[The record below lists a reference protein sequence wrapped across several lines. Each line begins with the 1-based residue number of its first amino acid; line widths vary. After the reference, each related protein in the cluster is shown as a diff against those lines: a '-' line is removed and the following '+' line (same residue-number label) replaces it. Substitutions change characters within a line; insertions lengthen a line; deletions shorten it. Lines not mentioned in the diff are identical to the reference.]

1 MEIQTLNPATPRQRQ
16 RIEAFLKRNGLR
28 IDDMNY
34 YAAALDDDGEMIAGG
49 GLKDDVIK
57 CVAVDDAH
65 KGEAI
70 ANTLVSHL
78 ISHANQEGYSC
89 IKLFTKPKNRQL
101 FESLSFRLLA
111 EAPEAILMETGIGG
125 ISNTVKALKK
135 IKEESE
141 KYKEYNKECREDSKE
156 CKEDSKECKEDC
168 KECKEDS
175 KECKEEEKTNL
186 NTSTPQHLNTSY
198 LNTSTSQHLNT
209 SYLNTSTP
217 HHLTT
222 TTPPRGVVVMNCNP
236 FTLGHRYLIEQ
247 AAKQVKRLYV
257 MVVREDCSLFAY
269 TERKA
274 MVEQGVADIENVSV
288 IDGSDYAISR
298 ATFPTYFL
306 KRLDDAADTQ
316 MQLDLDL
323 FRRHIAPALGAT
335 VRFVGTEPTDQLTR
349 RYNQLMHEAL
359 TDVREIDRLAKDGNA
374 VSASRVRKAMEQGDM
389 NTIRQL
395 VPPTTL
401 PYIIAHLATQALQ
414 AELDTTPKPG
424 LVDKDNNGAHR
435 DMDHALMQLSIN
447 TLHPYF
453 MRLALLGF
461 ADTLPSHTAIRDT
474 GIEAEKAML
483 AATNGV
489 NTHKG
494 ALFSMGLAVVAA
506 AYEEKKAAANKEE
519 REEERKKE
527 EKGKERGK
535 EEREDSQVPLKSLE
549 SLESL
554 APLAPIESLAS
565 PLSSLQ
571 LTIKSLAASFP
582 DTSGT
587 HGSKAKQLS
596 NGTTTIKGALDNARE
611 GYEKLFAEWLPFYN
625 ERRKSHDAHALH
637 KTLLRIMCDL
647 DDTNIIYRTNFA
659 TAEQVKQE
667 ARALL
672 DNFKEA
678 YAAESKE
685 KCTSTIEECA
695 SAIEEKCASAELL
708 ALKDMDHRY
717 TARNISPGGAADMLS
732 LTVFIG
738 SIQTY

>member
-34 YAAALDDDGEMIAGG
+34 YAAMLDDDGEMIAGG

-78 ISHANQEGYSC
+78 ISHANQEGYGC

-111 EAPEAILMETGIGG
+111 EAPEAVLMETGIGG
-125 ISNTVKALKK
+125 ISNTVEALKK

-141 KYKEYNKECREDSKE
+141 KYKEYNKEC
-156 CKEDSKECKEDC
+156 KEDSKKCKENT
-168 KECKEDS
+168 S
-175 KECKEEEKTNL
+175 YL
-186 NTSTPQHLNTSY
+186 NTSTPQHLNT
-198 LNTSTSQHLNT
+198 TMQPT
-209 SYLNTSTP
+209 
-217 HHLTT
+217 
-222 TTPPRGVVVMNCNP
+222 GCIVMNCNP

-247 AAKQVKRLYV
+247 AAKQVERLYV

-316 MQLDLDL
+316 MLLDLDL

-359 TDVREIDRLAKDGNA
+359 KDVREINRLEKDGNA
-374 VSASRVRKAMEQGDM
+374 VSASRVRKAMEEGDM

-453 MRLALLGF
+453 VRLAFLGF
-461 ADTLPSHTAIRDT
+461 ADTLPSHTVIRDA

-483 AATNGV
+483 EATNGV

-519 REEERKKE
+519 R
-527 EKGKERGK
+527 GKER
-535 EEREDSQVPLKSLE
+535 EEEY
-549 SLESL
+549 
-554 APLAPIESLAS
+554 
-565 PLSSLQ
+565 LSSLQ
-571 LTIKSLAASFP
+571 LTIKALAASFP

-647 DDTNIIYRTNFA
+647 DDTNVIYRTNVA
-659 TAEQVKQE
+659 TAEEVKQE

-672 DNFKEA
+672 ASFEEA
-678 YAAESKE
+678 YAAEDKE
-685 KCTSTIEECA
+685 KCA

-708 ALKDMDHRY
+708 ALKDMDRRY
-717 TARNISPGGAADMLS
+717 TERNISPGGAADMLS

>member
-1 MEIQTLNPATPRQRQ
+1 MEIQTLNPATPSQRQ
-16 RIEAFLKRNGLR
+16 RIEAFLKRNALR

-34 YAAALDDDGEMIAGG
+34 YAAVLDDDGEMIAGG

-78 ISHANQEGYSC
+78 ISHANQEGYGC

-125 ISNTVKALKK
+125 ISNTVEALKK
-135 IKEESE
+135 IKEKSE
-141 KYKEYNKECREDSKE
+141 KYKEYNKEC
-156 CKEDSKECKEDC
+156 KEDSKK
-168 KECKEDS
+168 CKEDS

-198 LNTSTSQHLNT
+198 LNTSTPQHLNT

-217 HHLTT
+217 QHLT
-222 TTPPRGVVVMNCNP
+222 TTPPRGGVVVMNCNP

-247 AAKQVKRLYV
+247 AAKQVERLYV

-274 MVEQGVADIENVSV
+274 MVEQGVADIENVNV

-316 MQLDLDL
+316 MLLDLDL

-359 TDVREIDRLAKDGNA
+359 KDVRETARLEKDGNA
-374 VSASRVRKAMEQGDM
+374 VSASRVRKAMEEGDM

-435 DMDHALMQLSIN
+435 DMDYALMQLSIN

-453 MRLALLGF
+453 VRLALLGF
-461 ADTLPSHTAIRDT
+461 ADTLPSHTSIRDA

-519 REEERKKE
+519 RE
-527 EKGKERGK
+527 KEREK
-535 EEREDSQVPLKSLE
+535 EEREDSLVSIENLSPL
-549 SLESL
+549 
-554 APLAPIESLAS
+554 ESLAS

-571 LTIKSLAASFP
+571 LTIKALAASFHN
-582 DTSGT
+582 TSGT
-587 HGSKAKQLS
+587 HGSKVKQLS

-625 ERRKSHDAHALH
+625 ERRKNHDAHALH

-647 DDTNIIYRTNFA
+647 DDTNVIYRTNVA
-659 TAEQVKQE
+659 TAEEVKQE

-672 DNFKEA
+672 ASFEEA
-678 YAAESKE
+678 YAAEDKE
-685 KCTSTIEECA
+685 KCA

-708 ALKDMDHRY
+708 ALKDMDRRY

>member
-78 ISHANQEGYSC
+78 IAHANQEGYSC

-125 ISNTVKALKK
+125 ISNTVEALKK

-141 KYKEYNKECREDSKE
+141 KYKEYNKEC
-156 CKEDSKECKEDC
+156 KEDSKKCKENT
-168 KECKEDS
+168 S
-175 KECKEEEKTNL
+175 YL
-186 NTSTPQHLNTSY
+186 NTSTPQHLTTSYLNTTTPQHLNTSY
-198 LNTSTSQHLNT
+198 LNTTTPQHLNT
-209 SYLNTSTP
+209 
-217 HHLTT
+217 
-222 TTPPRGVVVMNCNP
+222 TPPCGGVVVMNCNP

-247 AAKQVKRLYV
+247 AAKQVERLYV

-274 MVEQGVADIENVSV
+274 MVEQGVADIENVNV

-335 VRFVGTEPTDQLTR
+335 VRFVGTEPTDKLTR
-349 RYNQLMHEAL
+349 RYNQLMHDAL
-359 TDVREIDRLAKDGNA
+359 KDVRETDRLEKDGYA
-374 VSASRVRKAMEQGDM
+374 VSASRVRKAMEEGDM

-435 DMDHALMQLSIN
+435 DMDYALMQLSIN

-453 MRLALLGF
+453 VRLALLGF
-461 ADTLPSHTAIRDT
+461 ADTLPSHTVIRDT

-519 REEERKKE
+519 R
-527 EKGKERGK
+527 GKER
-535 EEREDSQVPLKSLE
+535 EEGY
-549 SLESL
+549 
-554 APLAPIESLAS
+554 
-565 PLSSLQ
+565 LSSLQ
-571 LTIKSLAASFP
+571 LTIKALAASFP

-625 ERRKSHDAHALH
+625 ERRKNHDAHALH

-647 DDTNIIYRTNFA
+647 DDTNVIYRTSVA
-659 TAEQVKQE
+659 TAEEVKQE

-672 DNFKEA
+672 ANFEEA
-678 YAAESKE
+678 YAAQDKE
-685 KCTSTIEECA
+685 KCA

-708 ALKDMDHRY
+708 ALKDMDRRY

>member
-16 RIEAFLKRNGLR
+16 RIEAFLKRNALR

-34 YAAALDDDGEMIAGG
+34 YAAVLDDDGEMIAGG

-78 ISHANQEGYSC
+78 ISHANQEGYGC

-125 ISNTVKALKK
+125 ISNTVEALKK

-141 KYKEYNKECREDSKE
+141 KYKEYNKECKEDNKE
-156 CKEDSKECKEDC
+156 CKEDNKECKEDN

-186 NTSTPQHLNTSY
+186 NTTTPQHLNTSYLNTTTPQHLNTSYLNTSTPQHLNTSY
-198 LNTSTSQHLNT
+198 LNTSTPQHLNT
-209 SYLNTSTP
+209 
-217 HHLTT
+217 
-222 TTPPRGVVVMNCNP
+222 TPPRGGVVVMNCNP

-247 AAKQVKRLYV
+247 AAKQVERLYV
-257 MVVREDCSLFAY
+257 MVVKEDCSLFAY

-316 MQLDLDL
+316 MLLDLDL

-349 RYNQLMHEAL
+349 RYNQLMHETL
-359 TDVREIDRLAKDGNA
+359 KDVREINRLEKDGNA
-374 VSASRVRKAMEQGDM
+374 VSASRVRKAMEEGDI

-435 DMDHALMQLSIN
+435 DMDYALMQLSIN

-453 MRLALLGF
+453 VRLAFLGF
-461 ADTLPSHTAIRDT
+461 ADTLPSHTVIRDA

-483 AATNGV
+483 EATNGV

-506 AYEEKKAAANKEE
+506 AYEEKKAAANKEVRGKE
-519 REEERKKE
+519 REEEY
-527 EKGKERGK
+527 
-535 EEREDSQVPLKSLE
+535 
-549 SLESL
+549 
-554 APLAPIESLAS
+554 
-565 PLSSLQ
+565 LSSLQ
-571 LTIKSLAASFP
+571 LTIKALAASFP

-637 KTLLRIMCDL
+637 KTLLRIMCDI
-647 DDTNIIYRTNFA
+647 DDTNVIYRTNVA
-659 TAEQVKQE
+659 TAEEVKQE

-672 DNFKEA
+672 ASFEEA
-678 YAAESKE
+678 YAAEDKE
-685 KCTSTIEECA
+685 KCA
-695 SAIEEKCASAELL
+695 SAIEEKCASAKLL
-708 ALKDMDHRY
+708 ALKDMDRRY
-717 TARNISPGGAADMLS
+717 TERNISPGGAADMLS

>member
-16 RIEAFLKRNGLR
+16 RIEAFLKRNALR

-34 YAAALDDDGEMIAGG
+34 YAAVLDDDGEMIAGG

-78 ISHANQEGYSC
+78 ISHANQEGYGC

-125 ISNTVKALKK
+125 ISNTVEALKK

-141 KYKEYNKECREDSKE
+141 KYKEYNKECKEDNKE
-156 CKEDSKECKEDC
+156 CKEDNKECKEDN

-186 NTSTPQHLNTSY
+186 NTTTPQHLNTSYLNTSYLNTTTPQHLNTSYLNTSTPQHLNTSY
-198 LNTSTSQHLNT
+198 LNTSTPQHLNT
-209 SYLNTSTP
+209 TMQPT
-217 HHLTT
+217 
-222 TTPPRGVVVMNCNP
+222 GCIVMNCNP

-247 AAKQVKRLYV
+247 AAKQVERLYV

-316 MQLDLDL
+316 MLLDLDL

-359 TDVREIDRLAKDGNA
+359 KDVREINRLEKDGNA
-374 VSASRVRKAMEQGDM
+374 VSASRVRKAMEEGDM

-435 DMDHALMQLSIN
+435 DMDYALMQLSIN

-453 MRLALLGF
+453 VRLAFLGF
-461 ADTLPSHTAIRDT
+461 ADTLPSHTVIRDA

-483 AATNGV
+483 EATNGV

-519 REEERKKE
+519 R
-527 EKGKERGK
+527 GKER
-535 EEREDSQVPLKSLE
+535 EEEY
-549 SLESL
+549 
-554 APLAPIESLAS
+554 
-565 PLSSLQ
+565 LSSLQ
-571 LTIKSLAASFP
+571 LTIKALAASFP

-637 KTLLRIMCDL
+637 KTLLRIMCDI
-647 DDTNIIYRTNFA
+647 DDTNIIYRTNVI
-659 TAEQVKQE
+659 TAEEVKQE

-672 DNFKEA
+672 ASFEEA
-678 YAAESKE
+678 YAAEDKE
-685 KCTSTIEECA
+685 KCA
-695 SAIEEKCASAELL
+695 SAIEDKCASAELL
-708 ALKDMDHRY
+708 ALKDMDRRY
-717 TARNISPGGAADMLS
+717 TERNISPGGAADMLS

>member
-1 MEIQTLNPATPRQRQ
+1 MEIQTLNPTTPRQRQ
-16 RIEAFLKRNGLR
+16 RIETFLKRNGLR
-28 IDDMNY
+28 FDDMHY
-34 YAAALDDDGEMIAGG
+34 YAAVTDDDGEMIAGG
-49 GLKDDVIK
+49 GLKGNVIK

-70 ANTLVSHL
+70 ANTLISHL
-78 ISHANQEGYSC
+78 IAHANEEGHSNVM
-89 IKLFTKPKNRQL
+89 LFTKPKNRQL

-111 EAPEAILMETGIGG
+111 EAPEAVLMETGIGG
-125 ISNTVKALKK
+125 LNNMVEQLKK

-141 KYKEYNKECREDSKE
+141 KYKEYNKEC
-156 CKEDSKECKEDC
+156 KEDSKK
-168 KECKEDS
+168 CKEDS
-175 KECKEEEKTNL
+175 KECKEEEKTDL

-198 LNTSTSQHLNT
+198 LNTTTPQHLNT

-217 HHLTT
+217 QHLN
-222 TTPPRGVVVMNCNP
+222 TTPPRRGVVVMNCTP

-247 AAKQVKRLYV
+247 AAKQVERLFV

-269 TERKA
+269 AERKA
-274 MVEQGVADIENVSV
+274 MVEQGVAHLENVTV
-288 IDGSDYAISR
+288 IDGSEYAISQ

-316 MQLDLDL
+316 MLLDLDL

-335 VRFVGTEPTDQLTR
+335 VRFVGTEPTDRLTR
-349 RYNQLMHEAL
+349 RYNQLMHEVLA
-359 TDVREIDRLAKDGNA
+359 DVREIVRLEKKGNA

-389 NTIRQL
+389 STIRQL

-435 DMDHALMQLSIN
+435 DMDYALMQRSID

-453 MRLALLGF
+453 VKLALLGCTD
-461 ADTLPSHTAIRDT
+461 ALPTHTSIRDI

-483 AATNGV
+483 SATNGV

-506 AYEEKKAAANKEE
+506 AHEENT
-519 REEERKKE
+519 
-527 EKGKERGK
+527 
-535 EEREDSQVPLKSLE
+535 D
-549 SLESL
+549 
-554 APLAPIESLAS
+554 
-565 PLSSLQ
+565 SLQ
-571 LTIKSLAASFP
+571 TTIKALAASFP
-582 DTSGT
+582 DTNGT
-587 HGSKAKQLS
+587 HGSKAKLLS
-596 NGTTTIKGALDNARE
+596 KGTTAIKGALDNARE
-611 GYEKLFAEWLPFYN
+611 GYEMLFAEWLPFYI
-625 ERRKSHDAHALH
+625 ERRKEHDAYTLH

-647 DDTNIIYRTNFA
+647 DDTNVIYRTDLA
-659 TAEQVKQE
+659 TAEEVKQE

-672 DNFKEA
+672 DNFAEA
-678 YAAESKE
+678 
-685 KCTSTIEECA
+685 
-695 SAIEEKCASAELL
+695 
-708 ALKDMDHRY
+708 ALKDMDRRY

-732 LTVFIG
+732 LTAFIG
-738 SIQTY
+738 SIQT

>member
-16 RIEAFLKRNGLR
+16 RIEAFLKRNALR

-34 YAAALDDDGEMIAGG
+34 YAAMLDDDGEMIAGG

-78 ISHANQEGYSC
+78 ISHANQEGYGC

-125 ISNTVKALKK
+125 ISNTVEALKK

-141 KYKEYNKECREDSKE
+141 KYKEYNKEC
-156 CKEDSKECKEDC
+156 KEDSKECRENT
-168 KECKEDS
+168 S
-175 KECKEEEKTNL
+175 SL
-186 NTSTPQHLNTSY
+186 NTSTPQHLNT
-198 LNTSTSQHLNT
+198 TMQPT
-209 SYLNTSTP
+209 
-217 HHLTT
+217 
-222 TTPPRGVVVMNCNP
+222 GCIVMNCNP

-247 AAKQVKRLYV
+247 AAKQVERLYV

-274 MVEQGVADIENVSV
+274 MVEQGVADIENVNV

-316 MQLDLDL
+316 MLLDLDL

-359 TDVREIDRLAKDGNA
+359 KDVREINRLEKDGNA
-374 VSASRVRKAMEQGDM
+374 VSASRVRKAMEEGDM

-453 MRLALLGF
+453 VRLAFLGF
-461 ADTLPSHTAIRDT
+461 ADTLPSHTVIRDA

-483 AATNGV
+483 EATNGV

-506 AYEEKKAAANKEE
+506 AYEEKKAAANKEVRGKEE
-519 REEERKKE
+519 REKEREKEER
-527 EKGKERGK
+527 K
-535 EEREDSQVPLKSLE
+535 EEREDSQVSLE
-549 SLESL
+549 NL
-554 APLAPIESLAS
+554 APLESLAS

-571 LTIKSLAASFP
+571 LTIKALAASFP

-647 DDTNIIYRTNFA
+647 DDTNVIYRTNVA
-659 TAEQVKQE
+659 TAEEVKQE

-672 DNFKEA
+672 ASFEEA
-678 YAAESKE
+678 YAAEDKE
-685 KCTSTIEECA
+685 KCA

-708 ALKDMDHRY
+708 ALKDMDRRY
-717 TARNISPGGAADMLS
+717 TERNISPGGAADMLS

>member
-1 MEIQTLNPATPRQRQ
+1 MEIQTLNPTTPRQRQ

-28 IDDMNY
+28 FDDMHY
-34 YAAALDDDGEMIAGG
+34 YAAVTDDDGEMIAGG
-49 GLKDDVIK
+49 GLKGNVIK

-70 ANTLVSHL
+70 ANTLISHL
-78 ISHANQEGYSC
+78 IAHANEEGHSNVM
-89 IKLFTKPKNRQL
+89 LFTKPKNRQL

-111 EAPEAILMETGIGG
+111 EAPEAVLMETGIGG
-125 ISNTVKALKK
+125 INNMVEQLKK

-141 KYKEYNKECREDSKE
+141 KYKEYNKEC
-156 CKEDSKECKEDC
+156 KEDSKECKENS
-168 KECKEDS
+168 E
-175 KECKEEEKTNL
+175 ECKEEEKTNL
-186 NTSTPQHLNTSY
+186 NPSTPQHLNI
-198 LNTSTSQHLNT
+198 STPQHLNIT
-209 SYLNTSTP
+209 TPQHLNPSTP
-217 HHLTT
+217 QPLTT
-222 TTPPRGVVVMNCNP
+222 TTPLRGVVVMNCNP

-247 AAKQVKRLYV
+247 AAKQVERLFV

-269 TERKA
+269 AERKA
-274 MVEQGVADIENVSV
+274 MVEQGVAHLENVMV
-288 IDGSDYAISR
+288 IDGSEYAISQ

-316 MQLDLDL
+316 MLLDLDL

-349 RYNQLMHEAL
+349 RYNELMHEVLA
-359 TDVREIDRLAKDGNA
+359 DVREIVRLEKEGNA

-389 NTIRQL
+389 STIRQL

-435 DMDHALMQLSIN
+435 DMDYALMQRSID

-453 MRLALLGF
+453 VKLALLGC
-461 ADTLPSHTAIRDT
+461 ADALPTHTSIRDI

-483 AATNGV
+483 SATNGV

-506 AYEEKKAAANKEE
+506 AHEK
-519 REEERKKE
+519 
-527 EKGKERGK
+527 
-535 EEREDSQVPLKSLE
+535 DTD
-549 SLESL
+549 
-554 APLAPIESLAS
+554 
-565 PLSSLQ
+565 SLQ
-571 LTIKSLAASFP
+571 TTIKALAASFP
-582 DTSGT
+582 DTNGT
-587 HGSKAKQLS
+587 HGSKAKLLS
-596 NGTTTIKGALDNARE
+596 KGTTAIKGALDNARE
-611 GYEKLFAEWLPFYN
+611 GYEMLFAEWLPFYI
-625 ERRKSHDAHALH
+625 ERRKERDAHTLH

-647 DDTNIIYRTNFA
+647 DDTNVIYRTDLA
-659 TAEQVKQE
+659 TAEEVKQE

-672 DNFKEA
+672 DNF
-678 YAAESKE
+678 SK
-685 KCTSTIEECA
+685 A
-695 SAIEEKCASAELL
+695 
-708 ALKDMDHRY
+708 ALKDMDRRY

-732 LTVFIG
+732 LTIFIG
-738 SIQTY
+738 SIQT

>member
-16 RIEAFLKRNGLR
+16 RIEAFLKRNALR

-34 YAAALDDDGEMIAGG
+34 YAAVLDDDGEMIAGG

-125 ISNTVKALKK
+125 ISNTVEALKK
-135 IKEESE
+135 IKDNGE
-141 KYKEYNKECREDSKE
+141 
-156 CKEDSKECKEDC
+156 
-168 KECKEDS
+168 
-175 KECKEEEKTNL
+175 
-186 NTSTPQHLNTSY
+186 
-198 LNTSTSQHLNT
+198 
-209 SYLNTSTP
+209 
-217 HHLTT
+217 
-222 TTPPRGVVVMNCNP
+222 RGVVVMNCNP

-247 AAKQVKRLYV
+247 AAKQVERLYV

-274 MVEQGVADIENVSV
+274 MVKQGVADIENVSV

-316 MQLDLDL
+316 MLLDLDL
-323 FRRHIAPALGAT
+323 FRRHIAPSLGAT

-359 TDVREIDRLAKDGNA
+359 KDVRETDRLEKDGYA
-374 VSASRVRKAMEQGDM
+374 VSASRVRKAMEEGDM

-453 MRLALLGF
+453 VRLALLGF
-461 ADTLPSHTAIRDT
+461 ADTLPSHTSIRDA

-483 AATNGV
+483 AATNSV

-519 REEERKKE
+519 RGKEERKE
-527 EKGKERGK
+527 ERGK
-535 EEREDSQVPLKSLE
+535 EREKEEKEDSLVSLKNL
-549 SLESL
+549 
-554 APLAPIESLAS
+554 PPIESLAS

-571 LTIKSLAASFP
+571 LTIKALAASFP

-625 ERRKSHDAHALH
+625 ERRKNHDAHALH

-647 DDTNIIYRTNFA
+647 DDTNVIYRTNVA
-659 TAEQVKQE
+659 TAEEVKQE

-672 DNFKEA
+672 ASFEEA
-678 YAAESKE
+678 YAAQDKE
-685 KCTSTIEECA
+685 KCA

-708 ALKDMDHRY
+708 ALKDMDRRY
-717 TARNISPGGAADMLS
+717 TERNISPGGAADMLS

>member
-16 RIEAFLKRNGLR
+16 RIEAFLKRNALR

-34 YAAALDDDGEMIAGG
+34 YAAVLDDDGEMIAGG

-78 ISHANQEGYSC
+78 ISHANQEGYGC

-111 EAPEAILMETGIGG
+111 EAPEAVLMETGIGG
-125 ISNTVKALKK
+125 ISNTVEALKK

-141 KYKEYNKECREDSKE
+141 KYKEYNKEC
-156 CKEDSKECKEDC
+156 KEDN

-186 NTSTPQHLNTSY
+186 NTTTPQLLNTSY
-198 LNTSTSQHLNT
+198 LTTSP
-209 SYLNTSTP
+209 P

-222 TTPPRGVVVMNCNP
+222 IMQPTGCIVMNCNP

-247 AAKQVKRLYV
+247 AAKQVERLYV

-316 MQLDLDL
+316 MLLDLDL

-359 TDVREIDRLAKDGNA
+359 KDVREINRLEKDGNA
-374 VSASRVRKAMEQGDM
+374 VSASRVRKAMEEGDM

-453 MRLALLGF
+453 VRLAFLGF
-461 ADTLPSHTAIRDT
+461 ADTLPSHTVIRDA

-483 AATNGV
+483 EATNGV

-519 REEERKKE
+519 R
-527 EKGKERGK
+527 GKER
-535 EEREDSQVPLKSLE
+535 EEEY
-549 SLESL
+549 
-554 APLAPIESLAS
+554 
-565 PLSSLQ
+565 LSSLQ
-571 LTIKSLAASFP
+571 LTIKALAASFP

-647 DDTNIIYRTNFA
+647 DDTNVIYRTNVA
-659 TAEQVKQE
+659 TAEEVKQE

-672 DNFKEA
+672 ASFEEA
-678 YAAESKE
+678 YAAEDKE
-685 KCTSTIEECA
+685 KCA

-708 ALKDMDHRY
+708 ALKDMDRRY
-717 TARNISPGGAADMLS
+717 TERNISPGGAADMLS

>member
-34 YAAALDDDGEMIAGG
+34 YAAVLDDDGEMIAGG

-78 ISHANQEGYSC
+78 ISHANQEGYGC

-125 ISNTVKALKK
+125 ISNTVEALKK

-141 KYKEYNKECREDSKE
+141 KYKEYNKEC
-156 CKEDSKECKEDC
+156 KEDSKKCKE
-168 KECKEDS
+168 
-175 KECKEEEKTNL
+175 
-186 NTSTPQHLNTSY
+186 NTSY
-198 LNTSTSQHLNT
+198 LNTTTPQHL
-209 SYLNTSTP
+209 
-217 HHLTT
+217 T
-222 TTPPRGVVVMNCNP
+222 TTPPRGGVVVMNCNP

-247 AAKQVKRLYV
+247 AAKQVERLYV

-274 MVEQGVADIENVSV
+274 MVELGVADIENVSV

-316 MQLDLDL
+316 MLLDLDL

-349 RYNQLMHEAL
+349 RYNQLMHDAL
-359 TDVREIDRLAKDGNA
+359 KDVRETDRLEKDGNA
-374 VSASRVRKAMEQGDM
+374 VSASRVRKAMEEGDM

-435 DMDHALMQLSIN
+435 DMDYAMMQLSIN

-453 MRLALLGF
+453 VRLALLGF
-461 ADTLPSHTAIRDT
+461 ADTLPSHTSIRDA

-483 AATNGV
+483 AATNSV

-519 REEERKKE
+519 R
-527 EKGKERGK
+527 GKER
-535 EEREDSQVPLKSLE
+535 EEEY
-549 SLESL
+549 
-554 APLAPIESLAS
+554 
-565 PLSSLQ
+565 LSSLQ
-571 LTIKSLAASFP
+571 LTIKALAASFP

-625 ERRKSHDAHALH
+625 ERRKNHDAHALH

-647 DDTNIIYRTNFA
+647 DDTNVIYRTNVA
-659 TAEQVKQE
+659 TAEEVKQE

-672 DNFKEA
+672 ASFEEA
-678 YAAESKE
+678 YAAEDKE
-685 KCTSTIEECA
+685 KCA

-708 ALKDMDHRY
+708 ALKDMDRRY
-717 TARNISPGGAADMLS
+717 TERNISPGGAADMLS

>member
-16 RIEAFLKRNGLR
+16 RIEAFLKRNALR

-34 YAAALDDDGEMIAGG
+34 YAAVLDDDGEMIAGG

-78 ISHANQEGYSC
+78 ISHANQEGYGC

-125 ISNTVKALKK
+125 ISNTVEALKK

-141 KYKEYNKECREDSKE
+141 KYKEYNKECKEDSKK
-156 CKEDSKECKEDC
+156 CKEDSKECKEVV
-168 KECKEDS
+168 
-175 KECKEEEKTNL
+175 KTNL
-186 NTSTPQHLNTSY
+186 NTTTPQHLNTSY
-198 LNTSTSQHLNT
+198 LNTSTPPHLN
-209 SYLNTSTP
+209 
-217 HHLTT
+217 
-222 TTPPRGVVVMNCNP
+222 TTPPRGGVVVMNCNP

-247 AAKQVKRLYV
+247 AAKQVERLYV

-316 MQLDLDL
+316 MLLDLDL

-335 VRFVGTEPTDQLTR
+335 VRFVGTEPTDKLTR

-359 TDVREIDRLAKDGNA
+359 KDVRETARLEKDGNA
-374 VSASRVRKAMEQGDM
+374 VSASRVRKAMEEGDM

-453 MRLALLGF
+453 VRLALLGF
-461 ADTLPSHTAIRDT
+461 ADTLPSHTSIRDA

-483 AATNGV
+483 EATNGV

-519 REEERKKE
+519 R
-527 EKGKERGK
+527 GK
-535 EEREDSQVPLKSLE
+535 EERKEERGKDREKEEKEDSQVALKN
-549 SLESL
+549 L
-554 APLAPIESLAS
+554 APLESQAS

-571 LTIKSLAASFP
+571 LTIKALAASFP

-587 HGSKAKQLS
+587 HGSKAKLLS

-647 DDTNIIYRTNFA
+647 DDTNVIYRTNVA
-659 TAEQVKQE
+659 TAEEVKQE

-672 DNFKEA
+672 ASFEEA
-678 YAAESKE
+678 YAAQDKE
-685 KCTSTIEECA
+685 KCTSAIEEKCE

-708 ALKDMDHRY
+708 ALKDMDRRY

>member
-16 RIEAFLKRNGLR
+16 RIEAFLKRNALR

-34 YAAALDDDGEMIAGG
+34 YAAVLDDDGEMIAGG

-57 CVAVDDAH
+57 CVAVDNAH

-78 ISHANQEGYSC
+78 ISHANQEGYGC

-125 ISNTVKALKK
+125 ISNTVEALKK

-141 KYKEYNKECREDSKE
+141 KYKEYNKECKEDNKE
-156 CKEDSKECKEDC
+156 CKEDN

-186 NTSTPQHLNTSY
+186 NTTTPQHLNTSYLNTTTPQHLNTSYLTTSTPQHLNTSY
-198 LNTSTSQHLNT
+198 LNTSTPQHFNT
-209 SYLNTSTP
+209 SYLNTSYLTTSPP

-222 TTPPRGVVVMNCNP
+222 IMQPTGCIVMNCNP

-247 AAKQVKRLYV
+247 AAKQVERLYV

-274 MVEQGVADIENVSV
+274 MVEQGVADIENVNV

-316 MQLDLDL
+316 MLLDLDL

-359 TDVREIDRLAKDGNA
+359 KDVREINRLEKDGNA
-374 VSASRVRKAMEQGDM
+374 VSASRVRKAMEEGDM

-453 MRLALLGF
+453 VRLAFLGF
-461 ADTLPSHTAIRDT
+461 ADTLPSHTVIRDA

-483 AATNGV
+483 EATNGV

-506 AYEEKKAAANKEE
+506 AYEEKKAAANKEVRGKE
-519 REEERKKE
+519 REEEY
-527 EKGKERGK
+527 
-535 EEREDSQVPLKSLE
+535 
-549 SLESL
+549 
-554 APLAPIESLAS
+554 
-565 PLSSLQ
+565 LSSLQ
-571 LTIKSLAASFP
+571 LTIKALAASFP

-647 DDTNIIYRTNFA
+647 DDTNVIYRTNVA
-659 TAEQVKQE
+659 TAEEVKQE

-672 DNFKEA
+672 ASFEEA
-678 YAAESKE
+678 YAAEDKE
-685 KCTSTIEECA
+685 KCA

-708 ALKDMDHRY
+708 ALKDMDRRY
-717 TARNISPGGAADMLS
+717 TERNISPGGAADMLS

>member
-16 RIEAFLKRNGLR
+16 RIEAFLKRNALR

-34 YAAALDDDGEMIAGG
+34 YAAVLDDDGEMIAGG

-57 CVAVDDAH
+57 CIAVDDAH

-125 ISNTVKALKK
+125 ISNTVEALKK
-135 IKEESE
+135 IKEKSE
-141 KYKEYNKECREDSKE
+141 KYKEYNKEC
-156 CKEDSKECKEDC
+156 KEDSKKCKEIG
-168 KECKEDS
+168 
-175 KECKEEEKTNL
+175 KTNL
-186 NTSTPQHLNTSY
+186 NTTTPQHLNTSY
-198 LNTSTSQHLNT
+198 LNTSTPQHL
-209 SYLNTSTP
+209 
-217 HHLTT
+217 T
-222 TTPPRGVVVMNCNP
+222 TTPPRGGVVVMNCNP

-247 AAKQVKRLYV
+247 AAKQVERLYV

-316 MQLDLDL
+316 MLLDLDL

-359 TDVREIDRLAKDGNA
+359 KDVRETARLEKDGYA
-374 VSASRVRKAMEQGDM
+374 VSASRVRKAMEEGDM

-435 DMDHALMQLSIN
+435 DMDYALMQLSIN

-453 MRLALLGF
+453 VRLALLGF
-461 ADTLPSHTAIRDT
+461 ADTLPSHTSIRDA

-483 AATNGV
+483 EATNSV

-519 REEERKKE
+519 RGKE
-527 EKGKERGK
+527 ERGK
-535 EEREDSQVPLKSLE
+535 EREE
-549 SLESL
+549 GY
-554 APLAPIESLAS
+554 
-565 PLSSLQ
+565 LSSLQ
-571 LTIKSLAASFP
+571 LTIKALAASFP

-625 ERRKSHDAHALH
+625 ERRKNHDAHALH

-647 DDTNIIYRTNFA
+647 DDTNVIYRTNVA
-659 TAEQVKQE
+659 TAEEVKQE

-672 DNFKEA
+672 ASFEEA
-678 YAAESKE
+678 YAAQDKE
-685 KCTSTIEECA
+685 KYASAIEEKCA

-708 ALKDMDHRY
+708 ALKDMDRRY

>member
-1 MEIQTLNPATPRQRQ
+1 MEIQTLNPTTPRQRQ
-16 RIEAFLKRNGLR
+16 RIEAFLKRNALR

-34 YAAALDDDGEMIAGG
+34 YAAVLDDDGEMIAGG
-49 GLKDDVIK
+49 GLKNDVIK

-125 ISNTVKALKK
+125 ISNTVEALKK

-141 KYKEYNKECREDSKE
+141 KYKEYNKECKEDSKK
-156 CKEDSKECKEDC
+156 CKEDSKECKEVG
-168 KECKEDS
+168 
-175 KECKEEEKTNL
+175 KTNL

-198 LNTSTSQHLNT
+198 LNTTTPQHLNT
-209 SYLNTSTP
+209 PYLNTSTP
-217 HHLTT
+217 QHRN
-222 TTPPRGVVVMNCNP
+222 TTPPRGGVVVMNCNP

-247 AAKQVKRLYV
+247 AAKQVERLYV

-274 MVEQGVADIENVSV
+274 MVERGVADIENVSV

-316 MQLDLDL
+316 MLLDLDL

-335 VRFVGTEPTDQLTR
+335 VRFVGTEPTDRLTR

-359 TDVREIDRLAKDGNA
+359 KDVRETDRLEKDGNA
-374 VSASRVRKAMEQGDM
+374 VSASRVRKAMEEGDM
-389 NTIRQL
+389 NTIKQL

-453 MRLALLGF
+453 VRLALLGF
-461 ADTLPSHTAIRDT
+461 ADTLPSHTVIRDA

-506 AYEEKKAAANKEE
+506 AYEEKKVAANKKV
-519 REEERKKE
+519 RGKEERKE
-527 EKGKERGK
+527 ERGKEREK
-535 EEREDSQVPLKSLE
+535 EEREDSLVSIE
-549 SLESL
+549 S
-554 APLAPIESLAS
+554 LAPIESLAS

-571 LTIKSLAASFP
+571 LTIKALAASFP

-625 ERRKSHDAHALH
+625 ERRKNHDAHALH

-647 DDTNIIYRTNFA
+647 DDTNVIYRTNVA
-659 TAEQVKQE
+659 TAEEVKQE

-672 DNFKEA
+672 ASFEEA
-678 YAAESKE
+678 YAAQDKE
-685 KCTSTIEECA
+685 KCA

-708 ALKDMDHRY
+708 ALKDMDRRY
-717 TARNISPGGAADMLS
+717 TERNISPGGAADMLS

>member
-16 RIEAFLKRNGLR
+16 RIEAFLKRNALR

-34 YAAALDDDGEMIAGG
+34 YAAVLDDDGEMIAGG

-78 ISHANQEGYSC
+78 ISHANQEGYGC

-125 ISNTVKALKK
+125 ISNTVEALKK

-141 KYKEYNKECREDSKE
+141 KYKEYNKECKEDSKK
-156 CKEDSKECKEDC
+156 CKEDSKKCKEVG
-168 KECKEDS
+168 
-175 KECKEEEKTNL
+175 KTNL
-186 NTSTPQHLNTSY
+186 NTSTPQHLNTPY
-198 LNTSTSQHLNT
+198 LNTTTPQHLNT
-209 SYLNTSTP
+209 
-217 HHLTT
+217 
-222 TTPPRGVVVMNCNP
+222 TPPRGGVVVMNCNP

-247 AAKQVKRLYV
+247 AAKQVERLYV

-316 MQLDLDL
+316 MLLDLDL

-359 TDVREIDRLAKDGNA
+359 KDVRETDRLEKDGYA
-374 VSASRVRKAMEQGDM
+374 VSASRVRKAMEEGDM

-435 DMDHALMQLSIN
+435 DMDYAMMQLSIN

-453 MRLALLGF
+453 VRLALLGF
-461 ADTLPSHTAIRDT
+461 ADTLPSHTSIRDA

-483 AATNGV
+483 AATNSV

-549 SLESL
+549 SLAPLESLESL
-554 APLAPIESLAS
+554 ALLEPLESLASPESPAPPATLS

-596 NGTTTIKGALDNARE
+596 NGATTIKGALDNARE

-625 ERRKSHDAHALH
+625 ERRKSHDAHDLR

-647 DDTNIIYRTNFA
+647 DDTNVIYRTNVA
-659 TAEQVKQE
+659 TAEEVKQE

-672 DNFKEA
+672 ASFEEA
-678 YAAESKE
+678 YAAEDQE
-685 KCTSTIEECA
+685 QCA
-695 SAIEEKCASAELL
+695 STIEEKCASAELL
-708 ALKDMDHRY
+708 ALKDMDRRY
-717 TARNISPGGAADMLS
+717 TERNISPGGAADMLS

>member
-16 RIEAFLKRNGLR
+16 RIEAFLKRNALR

-34 YAAALDDDGEMIAGG
+34 YAAVLDDDGEMIAGG

-78 ISHANQEGYSC
+78 ISHANQEGYGC

-111 EAPEAILMETGIGG
+111 EAPEAVLMETGIGG
-125 ISNTVKALKK
+125 ISNTVEALKK

-141 KYKEYNKECREDSKE
+141 KYKEYNKEC
-156 CKEDSKECKEDC
+156 KEDSKECRE
-168 KECKEDS
+168 
-175 KECKEEEKTNL
+175 
-186 NTSTPQHLNTSY
+186 NTSYLTTSPPQHLNT
-198 LNTSTSQHLNT
+198 TMQPT
-209 SYLNTSTP
+209 
-217 HHLTT
+217 
-222 TTPPRGVVVMNCNP
+222 GCIVMNCNP

-247 AAKQVKRLYV
+247 AAKQVEQLYV

-274 MVEQGVADIENVSV
+274 MVEQGVADIENVNV

-316 MQLDLDL
+316 MLLDLDL

-359 TDVREIDRLAKDGNA
+359 KDVREINRLEKDGNA
-374 VSASRVRKAMEQGDM
+374 VSASRVRKAMEEGDM

-453 MRLALLGF
+453 VRLAFLGF
-461 ADTLPSHTAIRDT
+461 ADTLPSHTVIRDA

-506 AYEEKKAAANKEE
+506 AYEEKKAAANKEVRGKE
-519 REEERKKE
+519 REEEY
-527 EKGKERGK
+527 
-535 EEREDSQVPLKSLE
+535 
-549 SLESL
+549 
-554 APLAPIESLAS
+554 
-565 PLSSLQ
+565 LSSLQ
-571 LTIKSLAASFP
+571 LTIKALAASFP

-647 DDTNIIYRTNFA
+647 DDTNVIYRTNVV
-659 TAEQVKQE
+659 TAEEVKQE

-672 DNFKEA
+672 ASFEEA
-678 YAAESKE
+678 YAAEDKE
-685 KCTSTIEECA
+685 KCA

-708 ALKDMDHRY
+708 ALKDMDRRY
-717 TARNISPGGAADMLS
+717 TERNISPGGAADMLS

>member
-34 YAAALDDDGEMIAGG
+34 YAAVLDDDGEMIAGG

-78 ISHANQEGYSC
+78 ISHANQDGYSC

-125 ISNTVKALKK
+125 ISNTVEALKK

-141 KYKEYNKECREDSKE
+141 KYKEYNKECKEDSKK
-156 CKEDSKECKEDC
+156 CKEDSKECKEVV
-168 KECKEDS
+168 
-175 KECKEEEKTNL
+175 KTNL
-186 NTSTPQHLNTSY
+186 NTTTPQHLNTSY
-198 LNTSTSQHLNT
+198 L
-209 SYLNTSTP
+209 
-217 HHLTT
+217 T
-222 TTPPRGVVVMNCNP
+222 TTPPRGGVVVMNCNP

-247 AAKQVKRLYV
+247 AAKQVERLYV
-257 MVVREDCSLFAY
+257 MVVRENCSLFAY

-288 IDGSDYAISR
+288 IDVSDYAISR

-316 MQLDLDL
+316 MLLDLDL

-359 TDVREIDRLAKDGNA
+359 KDVRETDRLEKDGYA
-374 VSASRVRKAMEQGDM
+374 VSASRVRKAMEKGDM

-453 MRLALLGF
+453 VRLALLGF
-461 ADTLPSHTAIRDT
+461 ADTLPSHTVIRDA

-483 AATNGV
+483 AATNSV

-519 REEERKKE
+519 RGKE
-527 EKGKERGK
+527 KEKEERGK
-535 EEREDSQVPLKSLE
+535 EREE
-549 SLESL
+549 GY
-554 APLAPIESLAS
+554 
-565 PLSSLQ
+565 LSSLQ
-571 LTIKSLAASFP
+571 LTIKALAASFP

-625 ERRKSHDAHALH
+625 ERRKNHDAHALH

-647 DDTNIIYRTNFA
+647 DDTNVIYRTNVT
-659 TAEQVKQE
+659 TAEEVKQE

-672 DNFKEA
+672 ASFEEA
-678 YAAESKE
+678 YAAEDKE
-685 KCTSTIEECA
+685 KCA

-708 ALKDMDHRY
+708 ALKDMDRRY
-717 TARNISPGGAADMLS
+717 TERNISPGGAADMLS